1 MATDGF
7 SFNDQP
13 FFRNGNLH
21 LDRPCGLHLFGA
33 WRVERFDSGN
43 HAALQI
49 AFRNLLRL
57 LRRGRGDWGRRRW
70 RLNQFVSHGG
80 DGWRW
85 RRPVSGLAGR
95 EGSYRG
101 CSYHWRID
109 DSITRVR
116 RGTVIRKAVRRA
128 QHLRQVAQPADCVE
142 LFVLFNDSA
151 EEGRFSVQAFF
162 ERPDADRDEYSAS
175 IRKAGVDFG
184 AGGQIGHRFSSS
196 VDT

>member
-57 LRRGRGDWGRRRW
+57 LRRGRGGWGRRRW
-70 RLNQFVSHGG
+70 GLDEFV
-80 DGWRW
+80 RQ
-85 RRPVSGLAGR
+85 
-95 EGSYRG
+95 
-101 CSYHWRID
+101 
-109 DSITRVR
+109 R
-116 RGTVIRKAVRRA
+116 RGGVRW
-128 QHLRQVAQPADCVE
+128 
-142 LFVLFNDSA
+142 
-151 EEGRFSVQAFF
+151 
-162 ERPDADRDEYSAS
+162 
-175 IRKAGVDFG
+175 
-184 AGGQIGHRFSSS
+184 GGQAT
-196 VDT
+196 DTEGARESY